1 MLQELGIRYAAY
13 SLKAEYFHFAEQIL
27 FEVLATWLGS
37 DFTKEVEFAWK
48 MVSGFMVATMLA
60 GFVCSKCWLKLQTAL
75 RKAQLLVKQRR
86 APGWLLFCQMNRML
100 SEVSLQ
106 QKKSL
111 GLSLLVDCCLLQ
123 FTVKAVKD

>member
-1 MLQELGIRYAAY
+1 MVGSAVAAFHDAEKLAPMLQELGIRYAAY
-13 SLKAEYFHFAEQIL
+13 S
-27 FEVLATWLGS
+27 
-37 DFTKEVEFAWK
+37 
-48 MVSGFMVATMLA
+48 FMVATMLA